1 MISAPAASAFDLN
14 FSFQGASGGKIFNA
28 LNQQL
33 EISTL
38 GTNANATLNDRWTPT
53 NPSTTTPRAKLDP
66 APVFSNRFV
75 EDGSFVRFKNI
86 TLSYNV
92 PKTLIEKF
100 KLTSVKLR
108 LVGENL
114 ITFTNYS
121 GFDPEV
127 TNGSSISP
135 GTDTGIY
142 PASKSISAGL
152 SITF

>member
-1 MISAPAASAFDLN
+1 MIQGSVGNDILNGNLQALELYNGQQNASTSALDA
-14 FSFQGASGGKIFNA
+14 
-28 LNQQL
+28 
-33 EISTL
+33 
-38 GTNANATLNDRWTPT
+38 WTPT

-86 TLSYNV
+86 TLSYNL
-92 PKTLIEKF
+92 PKSIIEKF
-100 KLTSVKLR
+100 KLTDVKLR

-121 GFDPEV
+121 GYDPEV
-127 TNGSSISP
+127 TNGSSITP

-152 SITF
+152 NITF